1 MFFKQKKVNN
11 PTDDILCT
19 VNNNFVNTADNESF
33 NTVNKEFLDE
43 NKYPSQLSEHEVNTN
58 IIDIGFI
65 VNCSTKS
72 TDRVISNT
80 DNTSDEEVLNEN
92 YLENFIQEFKTL
104 IANVEDFQNKN
115 RENFNTNNICV
126 PEHSLENKPPN
137 WFTSISDSE
146 VWKKGTVLIV
156 GDSVLSG
163 LRESKMSFRRNIKVR
178 FFPGARIQDMYYY
191 LVPLLRKRPDKIILH
206 EDTND
211 APHMKVD
218 EMLEELVKLKSLICE
233 MLPSVKI
240 VLSAPT
246 IRVDKHNANESNID
260 FTKLLETNYY
270 VLIKHANIK
279 ENHLDRYDLHLNHDG
294 TRVLAKNLRLCAQKY

>member
-33 NTVNKEFLDE
+33 NTVNKEFLDG

-58 IIDIGFI
+58 ITDIGFI

-126 PEHSLENKPPN
+126 PEHSLENKSPN

-156 GDSVLSG
+156 GDSVVSG
-163 LRESKMSFRRNIKVR
+163 LRESKMSFRRNIKIR

-206 EDTND
+206 VGTND
-211 APHMKVD
+211 VPHMKAD
-218 EMLEELVKLKSLICE
+218 EMLEELG
-233 MLPSVKI
+233 
-240 VLSAPT
+240 
-246 IRVDKHNANESNID
+246 N
-260 FTKLLETNYY
+260 
-270 VLIKHANIK
+270 
-279 ENHLDRYDLHLNHDG
+279 
-294 TRVLAKNLRLCAQKY
+294 